1 MIHAILE
8 SNLFQQ
14 CFGSSGSIR
23 AVGGNERR
31 GQHVLKDR
39 TLRQQTVVL
48 KDESDL
54 TISECR
60 ELLLIQFEWILSVN
74 GDRAA
79 CWWFQRSHQ
88 IQQSAFAATG
98 WTHDRNSVTFVER

>member
-1 MIHAILE
+1 MIDAILE
-8 SNLFQQ
+8 SNLFQK
-14 CFGSSGSIR
+14 CFGSSGSIG
-23 AVGGNERR
+23 AIGGHERR
-31 GQHVLKDR
+31 GQHVLEDR

-54 TISECR
+54 AISECG

-79 CWWFQRSHQ
+79 CGWFQRSDQ
-88 IQQSAFAATG
+88 IEQSAFATTG
-98 WTHDRNSVTFVER
+98 RTHDRK